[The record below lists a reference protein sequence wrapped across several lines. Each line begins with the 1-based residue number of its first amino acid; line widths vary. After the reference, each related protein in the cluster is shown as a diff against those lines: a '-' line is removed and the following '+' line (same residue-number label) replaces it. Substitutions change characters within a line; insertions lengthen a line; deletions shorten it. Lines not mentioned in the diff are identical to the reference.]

1 MGYLNKLG
9 KAPNTNME
17 RFHSCGINTIFIL
30 ILLCGHSVKAYRS
43 RGVNVV
49 YVGQCSM
56 NKTSLVLRNTYF
68 SYKSY
73 GKQDTNFTVKMSDIH
88 IFDTLLPSTC
98 HDMIHR
104 DDPENNRIMGSCF
117 IAEVLSITPQLQC
130 VLETVLAHEILPC
143 NDNSDKTFSF
153 LREPTKFGTGNCAT
167 HHICNNHTLFI
178 GEIEKV
184 THIGVKGVGG
194 IAEVVGMGTIR
205 FRIKDESEEITLHN
219 IIYLPDCPKNLI
231 SITRWSEDRGDNCGV
246 FSRGKYS
253 IFLWNN
259 DRSKKVIYH
268 PPDYPI
274 PLMSVNEGEID
285 QYHAFFLDLSEEQLC
300 PYIDTVTG
308 KETPTEVAQQTT
320 KEGLNLHVGSI
331 V

>member
-1 MGYLNKLG
+1 M
-9 KAPNTNME
+9 
-17 RFHSCGINTIFIL
+17 
-30 ILLCGHSVKAYRS
+30 
-43 RGVNVV
+43 
-49 YVGQCSM
+49 
-56 NKTSLVLRNTYF
+56 
-68 SYKSY
+68 
-73 GKQDTNFTVKMSDIH
+73 
-88 IFDTLLPSTC
+88 
-98 HDMIHR
+98 
-104 DDPENNRIMGSCF
+104 
-117 IAEVLSITPQLQC
+117 
-130 VLETVLAHEILPC
+130 
-143 NDNSDKTFSF
+143 
-153 LREPTKFGTGNCAT
+153 
-167 HHICNNHTLFI
+167 
-178 GEIEKV
+178 

-268 PPDYPI
+268 PPDCPI
-274 PLMSVNEGEID
+274 PLILVNEGEID

-308 KETPTEVAQQTT
+308 KETPTEVVQQTT

-331 V
+331 FQWSDDNKMKLCSITSENEIDDNNEATTKIRIMNTNTEVVVPSSSITAINDPEPSDILQCPDTIDAASMTEVMSREK